1 MCEIYYAWVR
11 IQLFKMETTI
21 KGLYE
26 EGHRGGFVESCRKEK
41 T

>member
-1 MCEIYYAWVR
+1 MCEKYYAWVR
-11 IQLFKMETTI
+11 IQLFKMDMTI

-26 EGHRGGFVESCRKEK
+26 EGHRGGFVESFRKGK